1 VKLKVPEIEGVP
13 LISPDCKSRTIP
25 AGSAPAVTDQL
36 YGGLPSVATS
46 DCSYL
51 NPTVPSPNGDPVV
64 IVGGGVEL
72 LPVIS
77 MANALLDVTLALSVT
92 CALKE
97 YTARVVGVP
106 LMAPVDEASV
116 SPGGSVPEL
125 IDQLYGGV
133 PPEAARTWE

>member
-1 VKLKVPEIEGVP
+1 VKLKLPEIEGVP
-13 LISPDCKSRTIP
+13 LISPDGESSTNP

-36 YGGLPSVATS
+36 YGGLPSAATS
-46 DCSYL
+46 NCSYL
-51 NPTVPSPNGDPVV
+51 NPTVASAKGDPVV
-64 IVGGGVEL
+64 IIGGGVEL
-72 LPVIS
+72 LSVIS
-77 MANALLDVTLALSVT
+77 MVNVLLDVTLALSVT
-92 CALKE
+92 CALKV